1 MITQRKT
8 PNGFSS
14 SSRFDIEA
22 FSSPALSYAPVYT
35 WMWNGKVT
43 AEDTDREI
51 EEMARLG
58 IKRIYILPMPK
69 SFRPTSFPTPLE
81 PEYLSKDYLSAY
93 RYALEK
99 AREKGMEVW
108 LYDEGGWP
116 SGGACGQV
124 TLEDPT
130 LVQES
135 IRTVDR
141 EVKPND
147 VYTPTEHAEAAFI
160 NNKRVYPNERIEE
173 SGTLTEYIHT
183 ATSFPAVNSAD
194 LPDITKEK
202 AAPLFIALTHDKYA
216 GALGEDLGGVTAL
229 FTDEPTAPRPF
240 PYNEEIKALFSARFH
255 RDIRDC
261 LPFLT
266 GREKCSAENATIKIE
281 FYKMLS
287 DLFIERFLK
296 REKAWAEAHGVTFT
310 GHLDKDDEAN
320 ASVTSGCFGILPALR
335 VFDVP
340 GVDAIRRQI
349 FPPRGRKRRCV
360 ENGFFPILAAS
371 AAAQTGGRHA
381 LSENFAVYGAG
392 LSYDEMKYIVNYQAM
407 CGINVFNSM
416 LVPYA
421 RKGYALAGELPHF
434 TEKTYPD
441 LAAFNAYLERL
452 SYLFSLGERV
462 AKVALFLPAADGIV
476 EGAECAAL
484 SSYKSLGRELQERH
498 LPFDIVDDDFF
509 SFATVS
515 SNEIS
520 SGLAHYDSVVLPA
533 ATYLTDKTIAA
544 LNDFAAK
551 GGKVYTAF
559 KPLLKRVTGAIP
571 LSQLPDAS
579 LPIKQD
585 CILLAHSKLQNGELW
600 FLMNEGENKEFIPVA
615 DFGKGYVIS
624 PALATATR
632 MQGGVIDIQPGEI
645 ICLWNTDEELPLT
658 ELPFLDKYLIPS
670 DWSIRPVKR
679 LVIENEAHFEEIHAE
694 FTPIRLG
701 DWKCVLGERFSG
713 TAEYRANFSLTE
725 KATAAVLDLGKAAQ
739 VAEAFLNGASLG
751 KRVMAPYSFDVP
763 ASLLQEN
770 NTLVVR
776 VTNGAANE
784 FEGTDA
790 FDKYYPWQLGNYLK
804 EERVFHADSK
814 ESGLFGEVKLYYK

>member
-202 AAPLFIALTHDKYA
+202 TAPLFIALTHDKYA

-476 EGAECAAL
+476 EGAECTAL

-498 LPFDIVDDDFF
+498 IPFDIVDDDFF

-624 PALATATR
+624 PALGTATR

-658 ELPFLDKYLIPS
+658 ELPIPDKYLIPS

-701 DWKCVLGERFSG
+701 DWKYVLGERFSG

-739 VAEAFLNGASLG
+739 VAEAFLNGAPLG